1 MAEQGRSS
9 VGLTPRKEGKA
20 MRRSHRS
27 PFVLGLVPVLA
38 SIAVLVAAGAAAGAP
53 VAGAPAAGTAAA
65 GAAAAGAPAVGAAAG
80 GADRQGFSE
89 TTEVTAVEIPVQ
101 VVRDGEPVR
110 GLTAADFELYD
121 GRKQQVLTG
130 FDVVDLSL
138 PENQRLS
145 ASIPAAGRRHFL
157 LVFDLSNSDP
167 KRMLKAREAVKGSLL
182 TTLVPSDLVAV
193 ATYGANSGLKL
204 ALGFTSDRRQ
214 LLAAI
219 DKLGLSDLT
228 DRMQQ
233 HPYLVAYAEIGAI
246 IDYVARQDNY
256 EPPGTP
262 PPPGLTP
269 SEARQWRVHYGP
281 NSPGSHPTQTL
292 PGAPPP
298 GAVVIQSTPQAWEIE
313 MAAAFASESL
323 MRQRTSLDA
332 ARNALKSLTQSFSE
346 LARMMDAVTG
356 RKLVVYF
363 SQGFDDTILQGVE
376 DIGAQQALSDAAM
389 HGIGMF
395 TDSDER
401 FGRSS
406 ENNRVERML
415 EVFRRSGCVIES
427 VDIGGLKVDQDLDLA
442 ATRPQGEAALFQMA
456 HDTGGELFHNFNDLG
471 EAMHRLSK
479 GTSVTYLLTFQ
490 PQGPLAAGSFHKIEV
505 KLKHPARGTRVTY
518 KTGYYGPRPYN
529 RQQPLERILASSDLL
544 MSGAAGG
551 SIATAVLVAPFR
563 AATDKAYVPVVI
575 EADGATLLA
584 GNAPRIVPAEIYV
597 YAVDAAGSIRDY
609 FDQTLQVDVDKA
621 GKQLRQGGLK
631 YFGHLELPPG
641 EYAVRVLLRNGVT
654 GAYGRR
660 SILVNVPAFGGAEP
674 VLLPPLFPEAS
685 GRWTVVREAP
695 RGQQKDATYPFTVG
709 QRAYMPAAL
718 PTLHPGEAAAV
729 ALVGYNLVEPPGGPA
744 AAACRETP
752 CSPAGERLEAQARV
766 QSADGR
772 DLGGGDLRLGG
783 HEAGG
788 DGGPEVWK
796 AVFRAPSGL
805 APGQYRLIVTVNGVR
820 GTQTGTTLFTVAAPA
835 GNSG

>member
-1 MAEQGRSS
+1 
-9 VGLTPRKEGKA
+9 
-20 MRRSHRS
+20 MRTSHRS
-27 PFVLGLVPVLA
+27 PIVLGLVPALT
-38 SIAVLVAAGAAAGAP
+38 LVAILLADGAAT
-53 VAGAPAAGTAAA
+53 GAPAGSAAVTR
-65 GAAAAGAPAVGAAAG
+65 GPAASGSAG
-80 GADRQGFSE
+80 GADREGFSE

-101 VVRDGEPVR
+101 VIRDGEPVR
-110 GLTAADFELYD
+110 GLTAADFELYE

-193 ATYGANSGLKL
+193 ATYGGNSGLKL

-219 DKLGLSDLT
+219 DRLGLADLT

-233 HPYLVAYAEIGAI
+233 NPYLMAYAEISDV
-246 IDYVARQDNY
+246 IDQSAGQDNY

-262 PPPGLTP
+262 PPPGL
-269 SEARQWRVHYGP
+269 SRHAAAEWRAAQIQEAKNPLLG
-281 NSPGSHPTQTL
+281 TL
-292 PGAPPP
+292 Q
-298 GAVVIQSTPQAWEIE
+298 VQNMPQVWEVE

-332 ARNALKSLTQSFSE
+332 ARNALMALTKSFSE
-346 LARMMDAVTG
+346 LARMMDAVSG

-376 DIGAQQALSDAAM
+376 DIGAQQSLADATM
-389 HGIGMF
+389 HGLGAF

-401 FGRSS
+401 YGRSS

-427 VDIGGLKVDQDLDLA
+427 VDIGGLTVDQDLDLA
-442 ATRPQGEAALFQMA
+442 ATRPMGEAALFQMA

-471 EAMHRLSK
+471 EAMKRLAQ
-479 GTSVTYLLTFQ
+479 GTSLTYLLTFQ

-505 KLKHPARGTRVTY
+505 KLKHAPRGARVTY
-518 KTGYYGPRPYN
+518 KTGYYAPRPYS
-529 RQQPLERILASSDLL
+529 QQRPVERILASSDQL

-563 AATDKAYVPVVI
+563 AATARAYVPVVI

-584 GNAPRIVPAEIYV
+584 GNGPKIVPAEIYV
-597 YAVDAAGSIRDY
+597 YAVDAEGTIRDY
-609 FDQTLQVDVDKA
+609 FDQTLQVDVDRA

-641 EYAVRVLLRNGVT
+641 EYAVRVLLRNGAT

-660 SILVNVPAFGGAEP
+660 STMVNVPAFGGAEP

-729 ALVGYNLVEPPGGPA
+729 ALVGYNLVEAPGGLTA
-744 AAACRETP
+744 VACRETP

-772 DLGGGDLRLGG
+772 DVGGGDLRLGAR
-783 HEAGG
+783 EPGG

-796 AVFRAPSGL
+796 AVFRAPQGL
-805 APGQYRLIVTVNGVR
+805 APGQYRLIVTVNGNR

-835 GNSG
+835 GNPG

>member
-1 MAEQGRSS
+1 
-9 VGLTPRKEGKA
+9 
-20 MRRSHRS
+20 MRTSHRS
-27 PFVLGLVPVLA
+27 PVVLGLVLA
-38 SIAVLVAAGAAAGAP
+38 LTLVAILVADGAAMGASAGGAAATA
-53 VAGAPAAGTAAA
+53 APAAGGSAD
-65 GAAAAGAPAVGAAAG
+65 
-80 GADRQGFSE
+80 GADRRGFNE

-101 VVRDGEPVR
+101 VIRDGEPVR
-110 GLTAADFELYD
+110 GLTAADFELYE
-121 GRKQQVLTG
+121 GRKQQALTG

-167 KRMLKAREAVKGSLL
+167 KRMMKAREAVKGSLL

-193 ATYGANSGLKL
+193 ATYGGNSGLKL

-219 DKLGLSDLT
+219 DQLGLADLT

-233 HPYLVAYAEIGAI
+233 NPYLMAYAGISAT
-246 IDYVARQDNY
+246 IDYVAGQDNF
-256 EPPGTP
+256 EPLGSP
-262 PPPGLTP
+262 PPEGLTP
-269 SEARQWRVHYGP
+269 RQLTAWHAQQVREAKD
-281 NSPGSHPTQTL
+281 PTYNNGT
-292 PGAPPP
+292 P
-298 GAVVIQSTPQAWEIE
+298 IQSSPQAWEIE

-323 MRQRTSLDA
+323 MRQRASLDA
-332 ARNALKSLTQSFSE
+332 ARNALASLTKSFSE
-346 LARMMDAVTG
+346 LARMMDAVAG

-376 DIGAQQALSDAAM
+376 DIGAQQAISDATM
-389 HGIGMF
+389 HGLGAF

-401 FGRSS
+401 YGRSS

-415 EVFRRSGCVIES
+415 EMFRRSGCVIES
-427 VDIGGLKVDQDLDLA
+427 VDIGGLTVDQDLDLA

-471 EAMHRLSK
+471 EAMKRLAQ
-479 GTSVTYLLTFQ
+479 GTSLTYLLTFQ

-505 KLKHPARGTRVTY
+505 KLKHAPRGTRVTY
-518 KTGYYGPRPYN
+518 KTGYYAPRPYT
-529 RQQPLERILASSDLL
+529 QQRPVERILASSDQL

-563 AATDKAYVPVVI
+563 AATARAYVPVVI

-584 GNAPRIVPAEIYV
+584 GNGPRVVPAEIYV
-597 YAVDAAGSIRDY
+597 YAVDAQGSIRDY

-641 EYAVRVLLRNGVT
+641 DYSVRVMLRNGAT
-654 GAYGRR
+654 GAFGRR
-660 SILVNVPAFGGAEP
+660 STMVTVPAFGGVEP

-729 ALVGYNLVEPPGGPA
+729 ALVGYNLVEAAAGPA

-752 CSPAGERLEAQARV
+752 CSPGGERLEAQARV

-772 DLGGGDLRLGG
+772 DVGGGDLRLGAREPG
-783 HEAGG
+783 A

-796 AVFRAPSGL
+796 AVFRAPQGL
-805 APGQYRLIVTVNGVR
+805 APGQYRLIVTVNGNR

-835 GNSG
+835 GNAG

>member
-1 MAEQGRSS
+1 MQ
-9 VGLTPRKEGKA
+9 
-20 MRRSHRS
+20 RSHRF
-27 PFVLGLVPVLA
+27 PTVLGLVPALA
-38 SIAVLVAAGAAAGAP
+38 LIAILVSGGAAT
-53 VAGAPAAGTAAA
+53 GAPAAGVAAT
-65 GAAAAGAPAVGAAAG
+65 GAPAAGGPAG

-101 VVRDGEPVR
+101 VMRDGEPVR
-110 GLTAADFELYD
+110 GLTAADFELYE

-145 ASIPAAGRRHFL
+145 ASIPASGRRHFL

-167 KRMLKAREAVKGSLL
+167 KRMMKAREAVKGSLL

-219 DKLGLSDLT
+219 DRLGLSDLT

-233 HPYLVAYAEIGAI
+233 NPYLMAYAELGAI
-246 IDYVARQDNY
+246 IDTVARTDDSQD
-256 EPPGTP
+256 PGTP

-269 SEARQWRVHYGP
+269 AQVRQWRRSEGP
-281 NSPGSHPTQTL
+281 AHPLPQL

-298 GAVVIQSTPQAWEIE
+298 GAAVIQSNPQAWEIE

-332 ARNALKSLTQSFSE
+332 ARNALMSLTKSFSE
-346 LARMMDAVTG
+346 LARMMDAVAG

-376 DIGAQQALSDAAM
+376 DIGAQQALSDATM
-389 HGIGMF
+389 HGLGAF

-427 VDIGGLKVDQDLDLA
+427 VDIGGLTVDQDLDLA
-442 ATRPQGEAALFQMA
+442 ATRPMGEAALFQMA

-471 EAMHRLSK
+471 EAMKRLAQ
-479 GTSVTYLLTFQ
+479 GTSLTYLLTFQ

-505 KLKHPARGTRVTY
+505 KLKHAPRGARVTY
-518 KTGYYGPRPYN
+518 KTGYYAPRPYT
-529 RQQPLERILASSDLL
+529 QQRPVERILASSDQL

-563 AATDKAYVPVVI
+563 AANGRAYVPVVI

-584 GNAPRIVPAEIYV
+584 GNGPKVVPAEIYV
-597 YAVDAAGSIRDY
+597 YAVDAQGSIRDY

-641 EYAVRVLLRNGVT
+641 EYSVRVLLRNGAT

-660 SILVNVPAFGGAEP
+660 ATLVTVPAFGVAEP

-729 ALVGYNLVEPPGGPA
+729 ALVGYNLVEAPAEPA

-752 CSPAGERLEAQARV
+752 CSPAGDRLEAQARV

-772 DLGGGDLRLGG
+772 DVGGGDLRLGAREPG
-783 HEAGG
+783 A

-796 AVFRAPSGL
+796 AVFRAPQGL
-805 APGQYRLIVTVNGVR
+805 APGQYRLIVTVNGNR

-835 GNSG
+835 GNAG

>member
-1 MAEQGRSS
+1 
-9 VGLTPRKEGKA
+9 
-20 MRRSHRS
+20 
-27 PFVLGLVPVLA
+27 VLGLVLA
-38 SIAVLVAAGAAAGAP
+38 LSLVAILPANAADGAAP
-53 VAGAPAAGTAAA
+53 GAPAGSAAA
-65 GAAAAGAPAVGAAAG
+65 TSPPAASGSGG

-101 VVRDGEPVR
+101 VIRDGEPVR
-110 GLTAADFELYD
+110 GLTAADFELYE

-193 ATYGANSGLKL
+193 ATYGGNSGLKL

-219 DKLGLSDLT
+219 DRLGLSDLT
-228 DRMQQ
+228 DRMQE
-233 HPYLVAYAEIGAI
+233 HPYLMAYAEVGAI
-246 IDYVARQDNY
+246 IDYVAGQDDY
-256 EPPGTP
+256 ELPGTP

-269 SEARQWRVHYGP
+269 GLLARWRMAVDGAAH
-281 NSPGSHPTQTL
+281 Q
-292 PGAPPP
+292 APPP
-298 GAVVIQSTPQAWEIE
+298 PGSPPPGMPVIQTSPQAWEIE
-313 MAAAFASESL
+313 MAGAFLSESL
-323 MRQRTSLDA
+323 MRQRTSLEA
-332 ARNALKSLTQSFSE
+332 ARNALATLTKTFSE
-346 LARMMDAVTG
+346 LARMMDAVSG

-376 DIGAQQALSDAAM
+376 DIGSQQSIADATM
-389 HGIGMF
+389 HGLGAF
-395 TDSDER
+395 TESDER
-401 FGRSS
+401 YGRSS
-406 ENNRVERML
+406 EGNRVERML

-427 VDIGGLKVDQDLDLA
+427 VDIGGLTVDQDLDLA
-442 ATRPQGEAALFQMA
+442 ETRPQGEAALFQMA

-471 EAMHRLSK
+471 AAMKRLAQ
-479 GTSVTYLLTFQ
+479 GTSLTYLLTFQ

-505 KLKHPARGTRVTY
+505 KLKHAPRGARVSY
-518 KTGYYGPRPYN
+518 KTGYYAPKPYAQERPV
-529 RQQPLERILASSDLL
+529 ERILAVTDQL
-544 MSGAAGG
+544 MSGAPGG
-551 SIATAVLVAPFR
+551 SIATAMLVAPFR
-563 AATDKAYVPVVI
+563 AATGKAYVPVVI

-584 GNAPRIVPAEIYV
+584 GNLPKVFPAEIYV

-609 FDQTLQVDVDKA
+609 FDQTLKVDVDKT

-631 YFGHLELPPG
+631 FFGHLELAPG
-641 EYAVRVLLRNGVT
+641 EYAVRVLLRNGAT

-660 SILVNVPAFGGAEP
+660 STTVKVPAFGAAEP

-685 GRWTVVREAP
+685 GRWTVVRELP

-718 PTLHPGEAAAV
+718 PSLRAGEAAAV
-729 ALVGYNLVEPPGGPA
+729 ALVGYNLVEA
-744 AAACRETP
+744 AA
-752 CSPAGERLEAQARV
+752 AGERLEAQARV

-772 DLGGGDLRLGG
+772 DLGGGDLRLGAP
-783 HEAGG
+783 EPGG

-796 AVFRAPSGL
+796 AVFRAPQGL
-805 APGQYRLIVTVNGVR
+805 APGQYRLIVTVNGNR

-835 GNSG
+835 GNAG

>member
-1 MAEQGRSS
+1 
-9 VGLTPRKEGKA
+9 
-20 MRRSHRS
+20 MRTSHRS
-27 PFVLGLVPVLA
+27 PIVLGLVPALA
-38 SIAVLVAAGAAAGAP
+38 LVAILAADGAATGASDGSAA
-53 VAGAPAAGTAAA
+53 VTGAPAASGS
-65 GAAAAGAPAVGAAAG
+65 AG
-80 GADRQGFSE
+80 GADRQGFRE

-110 GLTAADFELYD
+110 GLTAADFELYE
-121 GRKQQVLTG
+121 GRKRQVLTG

-145 ASIPAAGRRHFL
+145 AAIPAAGRRHFL

-193 ATYGANSGLKL
+193 ATYGGNSGLKL

-219 DKLGLSDLT
+219 DRLGLADLT

-233 HPYLVAYAEIGAI
+233 HPYLMAYAEIGAI
-246 IDYVARQDNY
+246 IDHDAMQDNY
-256 EPPGTP
+256 EAPGTP

-269 SEARQWRVHYGP
+269 GQAARWRVSVDGP
-281 NSPGSHPTQTL
+281 AHQSPAPPGS
-292 PGAPPP
+292 PPP
-298 GAVVIQSTPQAWEIE
+298 GAIGIQNSPQAWEVE

-332 ARNALKSLTQSFSE
+332 ARNSLMALTKSFSE
-346 LARMMDAVTG
+346 LARMMDAVAG

-363 SQGFDDTILQGVE
+363 SQGFDDTILQGVD
-376 DIGAQQALSDAAM
+376 DIGAQQSLADATM
-389 HGIGMF
+389 HGLGAF

-401 FGRSS
+401 YGRSS

-415 EVFRRSGCVIES
+415 EIFRRSGCVIES
-427 VDIGGLKVDQDLDLA
+427 VDIGGLTVDQDLDLA

-471 EAMHRLSK
+471 EAMKRLAQ
-479 GTSVTYLLTFQ
+479 GTSLTYLLTFQ
-490 PQGPLAAGSFHKIEV
+490 PQGPLAAGSFHKIDV
-505 KLKHPARGTRVTY
+505 KLKHAPRGTRVTY

-529 RQQPLERILASSDLL
+529 QERPVERILASSDQL

-551 SIATAVLVAPFR
+551 SIGTAMLVAPFR
-563 AATDKAYVPVVI
+563 AATGKAYVPVVI

-584 GNAPRIVPAEIYV
+584 GNVPKIVPAEIYA
-597 YAVDAAGSIRDY
+597 YAVDAQGSIRDY
-609 FDQTLQVDVDKA
+609 FDQTLQVDVEKT

-631 YFGHLELPPG
+631 FFGHLELPPG
-641 EYAVRVLLRNGVT
+641 EYAVRVLLRNGAT

-660 SILVNVPAFGGAEP
+660 SAMVKVPAFGGAEP

-685 GRWTVVREAP
+685 GRWTVVREMP
-695 RGQQKDATYPFTVG
+695 RGQQRDATYPFTVG

-729 ALVGYNLVEPPGGPA
+729 ALVGYNLVEAPAGPTA
-744 AAACRETP
+744 VACRETP

-783 HEAGG
+783 REPGA

-796 AVFRAPSGL
+796 AVFRAPQGL
-805 APGQYRLIVTVNGVR
+805 APGEYRLIVTVSGNR

-835 GNSG
+835 GNAG

>member
-1 MAEQGRSS
+1 MQ
-9 VGLTPRKEGKA
+9 
-20 MRRSHRS
+20 RSHRF
-27 PFVLGLVPVLA
+27 PIVLGLVLA
-38 SIAVLVAAGAAAGAP
+38 LALVAVLVADNAAAGAAAGGA
-53 VAGAPAAGTAAA
+53 AATGAPAAG
-65 GAAAAGAPAVGAAAG
+65 GPPA

-101 VVRDGEPVR
+101 VIRDGEPVR
-110 GLTAADFELYD
+110 GLTAADFEVYE
-121 GRKQQVLTG
+121 GRKQQALTG

-219 DKLGLSDLT
+219 DRLGLADLT

-233 HPYLVAYAEIGAI
+233 DPYLMAYAAI
-246 IDYVARQDNY
+246 DATIDHFAGQSNY
-256 EPPGTP
+256 DPPGSSP
-262 PPPGLTP
+262 PEGLTP
-269 SEARQWRVHYGP
+269 RQLTAWHAQQVREAKDP
-281 NSPGSHPTQTL
+281 NYNAEMQ
-292 PGAPPP
+292 A
-298 GAVVIQSTPQAWEIE
+298 IQSSPQVWEVE
-313 MAAAFASESL
+313 MAASFASESL

-332 ARNALKSLTQSFSE
+332 ARNSLMALTKSFSE
-346 LARMMDAVTG
+346 LALMMDAVAG

-376 DIGAQQALSDAAM
+376 DIGAQQSISDATM
-389 HGIGMF
+389 HGLGAF

-401 FGRSS
+401 YGRSS

-427 VDIGGLKVDQDLDLA
+427 VDIGGLTVDQDLDLG
-442 ATRPQGEAALFQMA
+442 ATRPMGEAALFQMA

-471 EAMHRLSK
+471 EAMKRLAQ
-479 GTSVTYLLTFQ
+479 GTSLTYLLTFQ

-505 KLKHPARGTRVTY
+505 KLKHAPRGTRVSY
-518 KTGYYGPRPYN
+518 KTGYYAPRPYA
-529 RQQPLERILASSDLL
+529 QQRPIERILASSDQL

-551 SIATAVLVAPFR
+551 SIATAMLVAPFR
-563 AATDKAYVPVVI
+563 AAGAKAYVPVVI

-584 GNAPRIVPAEIYV
+584 GNSPKIVPAEIYV
-597 YAVDAAGSIRDY
+597 YALDAQGSIRDY
-609 FDQTLQVDVDKA
+609 FDQTLRVDVDKA

-641 EYAVRVLLRNGVT
+641 EYAVRVMLRNGAT

-660 SILVNVPAFGGAEP
+660 STMVTVPAFGGAEP

-695 RGQQKDATYPFTVG
+695 RGQQRDATYPFTVG

-729 ALVGYNLVEPPGGPA
+729 ALVGYNLVEAPADAA

-772 DLGGGDLRLGG
+772 DVGGGDLRLGAR
-783 HEAGG
+783 EPGG

-796 AVFRAPSGL
+796 AVFRAPQGL
-805 APGQYRLIVTVNGVR
+805 APGQYRLIVTVNGNR
-820 GTQTGTTLFTVAAPA
+820 GTQTGTTLFSVAAPA

>member
-1 MAEQGRSS
+1 
-9 VGLTPRKEGKA
+9 
-20 MRRSHRS
+20 MRTSHRS
-27 PFVLGLVPVLA
+27 PIALGLVPALA
-38 SIAVLVAAGAAAGAP
+38 LVAILAADGAATGAAAGSAAP
-53 VAGAPAAGTAAA
+53 TVAPAAGGA
-65 GAAAAGAPAVGAAAG
+65 GGAG

-101 VVRDGEPVR
+101 VIRDGEPVR

-145 ASIPAAGRRHFL
+145 ASIPASGRRHFL

-219 DKLGLSDLT
+219 DRLGLSDLT

-233 HPYLVAYAEIGAI
+233 HPYLMAYAEIGAI
-246 IDYVARQDNY
+246 IDQIAGEDNY

-269 SEARQWRVHYGP
+269 GQLSRWRAQQIQAAKA
-281 NSPGSHPTQTL
+281 PTWGL
-292 PGAPPP
+292 PP
-298 GAVVIQSTPQAWEIE
+298 GMKPIQSSPQAWEIE
-313 MAAAFASESL
+313 MASAFASESL

-332 ARNALKSLTQSFSE
+332 ARNALMALTKSFSE
-346 LARMMDAVTG
+346 LARMMDAVAG

-376 DIGAQQALSDAAM
+376 DIGAQQAISDATM
-389 HGIGMF
+389 HGLGAF

-401 FGRSS
+401 YGRSS

-427 VDIGGLKVDQDLDLA
+427 VDIGGLTVDQDLDLG
-442 ATRPQGEAALFQMA
+442 ATRPQGEATLFQMA

-471 EAMHRLSK
+471 EAMKRLAQ
-479 GTSVTYLLTFQ
+479 GTSLTYLLTFQ

-505 KLKHPARGTRVTY
+505 KLKHAPRGTRVTY
-518 KTGYYGPRPYN
+518 KTGYYAPRPYT
-529 RQQPLERILASSDLL
+529 QQRPVERILASSDQL

-563 AATDKAYVPVVI
+563 AATAKAYVPVVI

-584 GNAPRIVPAEIYV
+584 GNGPRVVPAEIYV
-597 YAVDAAGSIRDY
+597 YAVDARGSIRDY

-641 EYAVRVLLRNGVT
+641 EYAVRVLLRNGAT
-654 GAYGRR
+654 GAFGRR
-660 SILVNVPAFGGAEP
+660 STMVKVPAFGGAEP

-729 ALVGYNLVEPPGGPA
+729 ALVGYNLVEAPAGPT

-752 CSPAGERLEAQARV
+752 CTPAGERLEAQARV

-783 HEAGG
+783 REPGG

-796 AVFRAPSGL
+796 AVFRAPQGL
-805 APGQYRLIVTVNGVR
+805 APGQYRLIVTVNGNR

-835 GNSG
+835 GNAG